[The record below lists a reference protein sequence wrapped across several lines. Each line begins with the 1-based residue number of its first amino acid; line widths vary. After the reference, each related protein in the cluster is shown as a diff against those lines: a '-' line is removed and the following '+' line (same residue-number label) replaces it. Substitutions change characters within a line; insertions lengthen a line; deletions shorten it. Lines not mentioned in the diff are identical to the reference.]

1 MNFSGIVF
9 DLDGT
14 LLNTLDDLANS
25 MNAALKEFGYP
36 EHPVEKYKIFV
47 GNGMEKLVRRA
58 APPEITDKKIIE
70 QLFASFTQQYNNR
83 WNEFTKPYA
92 GINELLSKLESL
104 GIKMSVLSNKSED
117 FTKII
122 IEHYFG
128 LNRFAF
134 VYGARKGVPKKPDPV
149 LALEILKLSGVPA
162 SQYLYLGDTGIDMN
176 TANGAGM
183 HAVGATWGFRTK
195 EELLQNGAKTIINN
209 PMDIVNLI
217 V

>member
-25 MNAALKEFGYP
+25 MNTALKEFGYP

-47 GNGMEKLVRRA
+47 GNGMEKLVSRA
-58 APPEITDKKIIE
+58 APPEITDDEIIAR
-70 QLFASFTQQYNNR
+70 LFASFTQQYNNR
-83 WNEFTKPYA
+83 WNEFTKPYT
-92 GINELLSKLESL
+92 GINELLDKLESL

-128 LNRFAF
+128 LKRFAF
-134 VYGARKGVPKKPDPV
+134 VYGGRKGVPKKPDPV

-176 TANGAGM
+176 TANAAGM
-183 HAVGATWGFRTK
+183 HAVGATWGFRTRRNYYK
-195 EELLQNGAKTIINN
+195 TAQKQLLIIRWT
-209 PMDIVNLI
+209 L
-217 V
+217 